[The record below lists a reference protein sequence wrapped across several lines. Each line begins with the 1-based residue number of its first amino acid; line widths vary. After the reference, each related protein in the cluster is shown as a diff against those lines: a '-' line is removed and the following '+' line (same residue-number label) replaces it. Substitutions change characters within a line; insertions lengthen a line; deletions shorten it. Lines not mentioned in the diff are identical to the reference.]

1 MLENSKSISTPIGET
16 MATGKVEDIFE
27 KNFMTAAKFS
37 VEIENIVKEGDL
49 NYIEAIVQFC
59 EDKNIEMD
67 GISKLISKPLKE
79 KLKYDAQRLNF
90 MKRTSRG
97 LLKL

>member
-1 MLENSKSISTPIGET
+1 MPIGVT
-16 MATGKVEDIFE
+16 MASGKIDEVFE
-27 KNFMTAAKFS
+27 ENFMTAAKFS
-37 VEIENIVKEGDL
+37 VEIEKIVKDSDL

-59 EDKNIEMD
+59 EDKSIELD
-67 GISKLISKPLKE
+67 GVNKLISKPLKE
-79 KLKYDAQRLNF
+79 KLKYDAQRLNY

>member
-1 MLENSKSISTPIGET
+1 MLADSESTSTPIGAI
-16 MATGKVEDIFE
+16 MATGKVDDIFE

-37 VEIENIVKEGDL
+37 VEIEKIVKDSDL

-79 KLKYDAQRLNF
+79 KLKCNATELNYL
-90 MKRTSRG
+90 KKTSLARFV
-97 LLKL
+97 L

>member
-1 MLENSKSISTPIGET
+1 
-16 MATGKVEDIFE
+16 MATGKVDDIFE

-79 KLKYDAQRLNF
+79 KLKFDAQRLNYICLLY
-90 MKRTSRG
+90 TSPSPRDVEESRMPSSA
-97 LLKL
+97 

>member
-37 VEIENIVKEGDL
+37 VEIENIVK
-49 NYIEAIVQFC
+49 
-59 EDKNIEMD
+59 
-67 GISKLISKPLKE
+67 
-79 KLKYDAQRLNF
+79 
-90 MKRTSRG
+90 
-97 LLKL
+97 